1 MTGWPLFEGMDPDHE
16 DVNAPHIRIYEDR
29 SALYAENQER
39 LQVFG
44 EGPPSAEAKSR
55 VAKIRKVLQEGFIRE
70 VINRCRSGMVD
81 FEALKGEQ
89 KGLLQRLEQA
99 VTSEV
104 GRAVIGLVI
113 LQMAVKAIDQG
124 QSIRLHKAGAGVF
137 SWAEGMSM
145 RIVDQQFVTPAL
157 REAGLLRVNKFGVMM
172 TRSLAE
178 NYPYTKF
185 YKAGVRGAKREWLE
199 LVDLLE
205 AGEIHAQ
212 GALEYLIS
220 LLIKRSDQFNRLA
233 SEVVD
238 LAKVKSVEIR
248 GPEGTL
254 QLLLKHMTYP
264 GVTAARLLEIA
275 MHSLMQ
281 ALGEMNALGE
291 LQLRPMS
298 QMRQANKKAG
308 NIGDIEL
315 LFSTTIVEA
324 WDAKF
329 GKPYLYDELL
339 ELSDK
344 LEQDLWPSLKTVGF
358 VTDKSPDLR
367 DDVSSKSSEIEDQF
381 GVDILILSLE
391 EWVFREVSL
400 VAKEKSEE
408 LAKRWLVAYAES
420 LALRRLDIAPIDE
433 PTETW
438 LLNLKGLLS

>member
-1 MTGWPLFEGMDPDHE
+1 
-16 DVNAPHIRIYEDR
+16 
-29 SALYAENQER
+29 
-39 LQVFG
+39 
-44 EGPPSAEAKSR
+44 
-55 VAKIRKVLQEGFIRE
+55 
-70 VINRCRSGMVD
+70 
-81 FEALKGEQ
+81 
-89 KGLLQRLEQA
+89 
-99 VTSEV
+99 
-104 GRAVIGLVI
+104 
-113 LQMAVKAIDQG
+113 
-124 QSIRLHKAGAGVF
+124 
-137 SWAEGMSM
+137 
-145 RIVDQQFVTPAL
+145 
-157 REAGLLRVNKFGVMM
+157 
-172 TRSLAE
+172 
-178 NYPYTKF
+178 
-185 YKAGVRGAKREWLE
+185 
-199 LVDLLE
+199 
-205 AGEIHAQ
+205 
-212 GALEYLIS
+212 
-220 LLIKRSDQFNRLA
+220 
-233 SEVVD
+233 
-238 LAKVKSVEIR
+238 
-248 GPEGTL
+248 
-254 QLLLKHMTYP
+254 MTYP